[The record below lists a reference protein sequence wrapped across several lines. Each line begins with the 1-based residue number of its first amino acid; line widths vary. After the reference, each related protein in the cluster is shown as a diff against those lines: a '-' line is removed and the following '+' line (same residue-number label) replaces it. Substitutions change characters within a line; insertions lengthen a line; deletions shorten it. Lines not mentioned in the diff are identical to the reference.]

1 MRNRIE
7 LVIRRHNVRLSLCLK
22 VLQLSILV
30 GMAIPLAS
38 FLPNQ
43 PRNIIRQFGV
53 EEGLSLGIVTSISQD
68 QRGLMWFATED
79 GLNRFDGYSFK
90 VFKYDPARENS
101 LTGNFIRKV
110 FTDSKGMVWVSSR
123 HGLNRFNAKG
133 EAFVHYSYRPGII
146 GALAGDDISDIAES
160 RAGNLWVASYRAGVS
175 FYLRGKNQFKAY
187 RKKDLPGLPSDK
199 IISLFEDS
207 QGWLWIG
214 TQDAGVHVYQLKE
227 GAVLGK
233 VSLPAGVG
241 LAGASVSCIYE
252 DRSGHVW
259 LGASTGL
266 YLYDRNQAS
275 LTSFPG
281 KEYFRQSNIVLSVL
295 EDSKGMLWVGLQD
308 GGVYQLDLRQL
319 KKNSLEKAVFTEVQ
333 GKDGRPLTQRSVQA
347 IFEDKDQN
355 LWVGTYGDGIKM
367 VARENE
373 KFIKFRLSQDVF
385 GKSAPNEIRY
395 YGICTDVEGNLWLG
409 TDGNGIYKCDKTGRV
424 LNHYASSQAGKGLT
438 DNAILSALKDS
449 RQNLWFG
456 SYAKGLYLYR
466 KETDSFQNFQ
476 HDPTKAN
483 TLSGNDVRALFEDS
497 KRNLWVG
504 TNGGGLSLLM
514 PGGQGFKNFHTA
526 NSGITSNDVRA
537 LAEDKAGRLWIG
549 TYGGGLSCYSPGT
562 QTFKKYPYAEGNGRN
577 PSSEVVLALFVD
589 QKQNLWIGTEEDG
602 LFRYSLA
609 TNKIQQYREKDGLGN
624 NTVYAIQAD
633 VIGNIWV
640 STNRGLTKIDVQTGK
655 LYNYGL
661 SDGLQS
667 GKFNP
672 GSVLVN
678 RQEGLLGFGGTKGL
692 NLFYPG
698 QIKET
703 VSSPQVLITGLQ
715 LFNKPGSQQQEQ
727 LIQENQTLTL
737 RPDQSVFMI
746 EFGALD
752 YALPAKNNYAY
763 KLEGFDK
770 DWNYVGQQRSA
781 TYRYLS
787 PGTYTFQV
795 KASNQENAWD
805 QEYTSLKIVV
815 SPPFWRTYWAY
826 CLYLILIVATA
837 FGVYTFLAR
846 QKKLRRKLML
856 AKAQSRKER
865 RIARERLSFF
875 TEVSHEFRTPLTLM
889 LGPLEDLVNKET
901 TSEAGKK
908 LQMVYRNAHKLLT
921 LINKLLDYR
930 KAEAGSL
937 VLKVQEEDMVSFV
950 KEIYISFQDM
960 ASKKHIQYQLEVPE
974 APVQVWFDREKLEM
988 VLSNLLSNAFK
999 YLGEGNS
1006 ITVALTLDNA
1016 SATVEV
1022 KDNGRGVPAN
1032 QQKHIFDWFFQGD
1045 PVTPMS
1051 SGLGLALAKR
1061 LVLLHKGDIYVQS
1074 EQGTGATFGFKIPLG
1089 VEHLDAASMVST
1101 EETAL
1106 LPESKPVVSAL
1117 PDVLSLDSGNHPKKG
1132 QRKILI
1138 VEDEEDIR
1146 KLLKYYLSEQF
1157 HILEA
1162 ANGKEGLELALAH
1175 HPNII
1180 ISDVK
1185 MPVMD
1190 GIQLCRELK
1199 TNIRTSHIPVVLLT
1213 ARTAFA
1219 HHKEGLDTGADAY
1232 LTKPFSPELLQ
1243 IKIKNL
1249 LESQEK
1255 LKKFYLN
1262 LFNINSPQPEKEA
1275 NTVDEQF
1282 LKRIYEVLKENLD
1295 NSEFNV
1301 NDLAAAL
1308 NMSRSLAY
1316 KKIKLLTGASP
1327 VEYLRTLRLQESAKL
1342 LKTGKYKVFE
1352 VACQVGFNDDKYFRQ
1367 CFTKEFG
1374 CTPSEFVKTA
1384 DIY

>member
-1 MRNRIE
+1 M
-7 LVIRRHNVRLSLCLK
+7 
-22 VLQLSILV
+22 
-30 GMAIPLAS
+30 
-38 FLPNQ
+38 PNQ

-90 VFKYDPARENS
+90 VFKYDPARKNS

-110 FTDSKGMVWVSSR
+110 FTDSRGMVWVSSR

-133 EAFVHYSYRPGII
+133 EAFVHYSYNP
-146 GALAGDDISDIAES
+146 ASKNSLAGDDISDISES
-160 RAGNLWVASYRAGVS
+160 KAGNLWVASYRAGVS
-175 FYLRGKNQFKAY
+175 FYHRDKNQFTAY
-187 RKKDLPGLPSDK
+187 RRKDLPGLPSDK
-199 IISLFEDS
+199 ILSLYEDS
-207 QGWLWIG
+207 KGWLWVG
-214 TQDAGVHVYQLKE
+214 TQDAGVHVYKVKE
-227 GAVLGK
+227 GVVLGK
-233 VSLPAGVG
+233 VPFPGGEG

-252 DRSGHVW
+252 DRSGLMW
-259 LGASTGL
+259 LGSSRGL
-266 YLYDRNQAS
+266 YLYARGKQH
-275 LTSFPG
+275 LFTFPG
-281 KEYFRQSNIVLSVL
+281 KEYFRNSNIVLSVL

-308 GGVYQLDLRQL
+308 GGAYQLDLRQL
-319 KKNSLEKAVFTEVQ
+319 KRNGPEKVFFTEVQ

-347 IFEDKDQN
+347 LFEDKDQN
-355 LWVGTYGDGIKM
+355 LWVGTYGEGIKM
-367 VARENE
+367 VAKENE
-373 KFIKFRLSQDVF
+373 KFIKFRISQDVLA
-385 GKSAPNEIRY
+385 KQAPNEIRY
-395 YGICTDVEGNLWLG
+395 YGICTDKEGNLWLG
-409 TDGNGIYKCDKTGRV
+409 TDGNGIYKCDKTGKV
-424 LNHYASSQAGKGLT
+424 LNHYATSQPEKGLT
-438 DNAILSALKDS
+438 DNAILSALRDS

-456 SYAKGLYLYR
+456 SYAKGLFLYK

-476 HDPTKAN
+476 HDPAN
-483 TLSGNDVRALFEDS
+483 SRTLGGNDVRALFEDS
-497 KRNLWVG
+497 KKNLWVG
-504 TNGGGLSLLM
+504 TNGGGLSLL
-514 PGGQGFKNFHTA
+514 QAQTQSFQTFNTA
-526 NSGITSNDVRA
+526 NSGISSNDVRA

-549 TYGGGLSCYSPGT
+549 TYGGGLSCYSPDT
-562 QTFKKYPYAEGNGRN
+562 KSFKKYPYAIGKDRN

-602 LFRYSLA
+602 LFRYNLS
-609 TNKIQQYREKDGLGN
+609 TRKIQQYREKDGLAN

-633 VIGNIWV
+633 VMGHVWV
-640 STNRGLTKIDVQTGK
+640 STNRGLTKIDTQTGK

-661 SDGLQS
+661 ADGLQS

-678 RQEGLLGFGGTKGL
+678 KAEGLLGFGGTKGL

-703 VSSPQVLITGLQ
+703 VSSPEVLITGLQ
-715 LFNKPGSQQQEQ
+715 LFNKPGSPQGQEQ
-727 LIQENQTLTL
+727 LIEENQTLVL

-752 YALPAKNNYAY
+752 YAHPAKNNYAY

-770 DWNYVGQQRSA
+770 EWNYVGQQRSA

-787 PGTYTFQV
+787 PGTYTFKV

-805 QEYTSLKIVV
+805 DEFTSLKVVV
-815 SPPFWRTYWAY
+815 SPPFWRTVWAY
-826 CLYLILIVATA
+826 CLYVILIIGSV
-837 FGVYTFLAR
+837 FGVYNFVAR
-846 QKKLRRKLML
+846 QRKLRRKLMV

-901 TSEAGKK
+901 GSESGKK
-908 LQMVYRNAHKLLT
+908 LKMVYRNAHKLLA

-937 VLKVQEEDMVSFV
+937 VLKVQEEDIVSFV
-950 KEIYISFQDM
+950 KETYISFQDL
-960 ASKKHIQYQLEVPE
+960 ALKKQINYQLEVPD
-974 APVQVWFDREKLEM
+974 APVLAWFDREKLEM

-999 YLGEGNS
+999 YLGQGNS
-1006 ITVALTLDNA
+1006 ITVALTVEN
-1016 SATVEV
+1016 SALGHGFAKVEV
-1022 KDNGRGVPAN
+1022 KDNGRGVPVN

-1074 EQGTGATFGFKIPLG
+1074 EEGAGATFGFNIPLG
-1089 VEHLDAASMVST
+1089 REHIDASSIVSPEPT
-1101 EETAL
+1101 PL
-1106 LPESKPVVSAL
+1106 LPDIQPEVPSFQ
-1117 PDVLSLDSGNHPKKG
+1117 DVLGPDSGNHPKKG
-1132 QRKILI
+1132 QRKLLI

-1162 ANGKEGLELALAH
+1162 ENGKEGLELALAH
-1175 HPNII
+1175 HPNLI

-1190 GIQLCRELK
+1190 GIELCRELK
-1199 TNIRTSHIPVVLLT
+1199 SNIKTSHIPVVLLT

-1262 LFNINSPQPEKEA
+1262 LFNINSPQPEKE
-1275 NTVDEQF
+1275 TSSLDEQF
-1282 LKRIYEVLKENLD
+1282 LKRIYEILKENLD

-1301 NDLAAAL
+1301 NDLSAAL

-1327 VEYLRTLRLQESAKL
+1327 VEYLRTLRLQESARL

-1352 VACQVGFNDDKYFRQ
+1352 VAYQVGFNDDKYFRQ
-1367 CFTKEFG
+1367 CFSKEFG